1 LDGLSFSSIGVEE
14 ATWLERVFEE
24 SEVVEMVRALN
35 GGTAPGPDGF
45 FPDLL
50 EGT

>member
-1 LDGLSFSSIGVEE
+1 MVYLLVLLVLR
-14 ATWLERVFEE
+14 LERAFEE
-24 SEVVEMVRALN
+24 SEVVEVVRALN
-35 GGTAPGPDGF
+35 GGTTPGHDGF

>member
-14 ATWLERVFEE
+14 ATWLERAFEE
-24 SEVVEMVRALN
+24 SEVVEVVRALN
-35 GGTAPGPDGF
+35 GGTTPGHDGF